1 MKTAYQYSA
10 GESVCSFREGSQ
22 GAVMFKW
29 RQRPEDSRY
38 RENWLEVLSKME
50 KDGRGRS
57 RQRTDQEGIEGCEEF
72 GLKRVTVVI

>member
-1 MKTAYQYSA
+1 
-10 GESVCSFREGSQ
+10 
-22 GAVMFKW
+22 MFKW

>member
-38 RENWLEVLSKME
+38 GENWLEILSKLE
-50 KDGRGRS
+50 KDDVGEAGRGQIR
-57 RQRTDQEGIEGCEEF
+57 RY
-72 GLKRVTVVI
+72 